1 MVCGLMSVHRL
12 HLEYPQNR
20 SPDSDFPFR
29 AAVSNKN
36 RMPAIYV
43 ILIFL
48 VAALIKVNG
57 EIYFNTVFNPTLQ
70 DITIPIYKQYKL
82 VINQYKLIKY
92 YYYILCQAFEI
103 WYIVHISSTSQFGQ
117 DTSQVLNSHVAGL
130 DTFRALMTTTHT
142 GSPGPRAPVG
152 FYCFSTET
160 PSVI

>member
-117 DTSQVLNSHVAGL
+117 DMSQVLNSHVL
-130 DTFRALMTTTHT
+130 
-142 GSPGPRAPVG
+142 PGW
-152 FYCFSTET
+152 T
-160 PSVI
+160 PLEPS